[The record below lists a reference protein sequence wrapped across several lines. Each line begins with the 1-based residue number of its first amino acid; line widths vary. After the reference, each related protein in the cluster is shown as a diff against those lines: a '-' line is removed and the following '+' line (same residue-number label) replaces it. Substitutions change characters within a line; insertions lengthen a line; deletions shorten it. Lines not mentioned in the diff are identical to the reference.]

1 MGSGTVRKG
10 WLAATLGIALVSPST
25 LASGVQPQAEA
36 APLPDMPIL
45 FKQVLDNQN
54 QLEEARNDYTY
65 TRTESDVEIDGNG
78 DAHEDPV
85 RTYEVFSVH
94 GRRVEKLVARS
105 GQPLTRDEARKGEE
119 RTLKLIREHR
129 KKASEPEHE
138 AKRSRAENEKGDD
151 DLTVS
156 DVLRVCQFVNARREP
171 FRGREVLAYDFE
183 PRPGAKPRGRV
194 ESWIHKLRGSVWIDE
209 QAKRILRLE
218 ARVNDPLKLGGGLVL
233 SVRRGS
239 SLVFE
244 QALVKDE
251 IWLPSYAEVKLSAR
265 FLLLKGYNIHQTQ
278 RFSDYKKFAVETSS
292 EIKPPEP

>member
-1 MGSGTVRKG
+1 MGRRDARRRAR
-10 WLAATLGIALVSPST
+10 LALCGGLGRPATGRAVARHAHPLQAGP
-25 LASGVQPQAEA
+25 GQPE
-36 APLPDMPIL
+36 P
-45 FKQVLDNQN
+45 KN
-54 QLEEARNDYTY
+54 QLEGAQNDYTY
-65 TRTESDVEIDGNG
+65 TKIESDVENDGNG
-78 DAHEDPV
+78 EAHENPV
-85 RTYEVFSVH
+85 RTYEVFSVC
-94 GRRVEKLVARS
+94 GMRVEKLVARS
-105 GQPLTRDEARKGEE
+105 GQPLTPDEARKEEE
-119 RTLKLIREHR
+119 RIEKVIREHK
-129 KKASEPEHE
+129 KKASERDDE
-138 AKRSRAENEKGDD
+138 AKRSRAENEDGDD
-151 DLTVS
+151 HLTVS
-156 DVLRVCQFVNARREP
+156 DLLRVCQFVNARREP

-194 ESWIHKLRGSVWIDE
+194 ESWIQKLRGSVWIDE
-209 QAKRILRLE
+209 HAKRILRLE

-251 IWLPSYAEVKLSAR
+251 IWLPSYAEVKLRAR